1 MKKSTK
7 KGNTPAPKRPTAST
21 RADEED
27 RDSQNGEDNDDAY
40 HDAPEHH
47 NNNNHEEEFHL
58 WKELLTVSSSLV
70 LLCMS
75 YGILLYLL
83 SYSESE
89 CPPA

>member
-1 MKKSTK
+1 MKKGTK
-7 KGNTPAPKRPTAST
+7 KGNSPAPKQPTAST
-21 RADEED
+21 RADEVD
-27 RDSQNGEDNDDAY
+27 RASQNEEEDDGSY

-47 NNNNHEEEFHL
+47 NHHEEEFHL

-70 LLCMS
+70 LLCLS